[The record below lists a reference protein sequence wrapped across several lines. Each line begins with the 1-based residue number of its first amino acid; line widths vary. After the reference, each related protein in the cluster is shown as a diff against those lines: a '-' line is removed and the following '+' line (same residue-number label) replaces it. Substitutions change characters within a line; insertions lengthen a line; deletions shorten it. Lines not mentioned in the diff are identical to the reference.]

1 LPYVEHSLTD
11 HPEQAAKF
19 RDAGHTAAPIVTTP
33 LGTWAGFQYAKLHQ
47 LAKEQQRTS
56 PSAAKATPG
65 LSAATAC
72 SGPPSVTGG
81 APSGGPTN
89 SPEQNNAPPN
99 TRNASV
105 PHSNE
110 SRRTSE
116 RPPPRHPHRYRIHA
130 HHLHRS
136 NHQLRTEMDLLNEHH
151 TYTFEETC

>member
-1 LPYVEHSLTD
+1 
-11 HPEQAAKF
+11 AA
-19 RDAGHTAAPIVTTP
+19 
-33 LGTWAGFQYAKLHQ
+33 
-47 LAKEQQRTS
+47 
-56 PSAAKATPG
+56 SASPG

-72 SGPPSVTGG
+72 SGPPSVTGT

-89 SPEQNNAPPN
+89 SHTPN
-99 TRNASV
+99 TAPHKTSTASP

-136 NHQLRTEMDLLNEHH
+136 NHQLRTEMDLLNDNRHRPARIGVHH
-151 TYTFEETC
+151 DWLHIWRRDQGVQRQDRKSTRLNSSHVSISY